1 MPLLSKGMI
10 LSRIMAFEGG
20 KNLLLKIFN
29 FLSGLEKKVTTNYP
43 KDEDNTPHVLS
54 IIKKGKTII
63 NSTANHIE
71 NIVKYVIKRV
81 FGPVVEPK
89 F

>member
-29 FLSGLEKKVTTNYP
+29 FLSDLEKKLLQITQKMKTTL
-43 KDEDNTPHVLS
+43 HMC
-54 IIKKGKTII
+54 
-63 NSTANHIE
+63 
-71 NIVKYVIKRV
+71 
-81 FGPVVEPK
+81 
-89 F
+89 

>member
-29 FLSGLEKKVTTNYP
+29 FLSDLEKKVTTNYP
-43 KDEDNTPHVLS
+43 KDEDHTPHVLS
-54 IIKKGKTII
+54 VI
-63 NSTANHIE
+63 NKERQNHH
-71 NIVKYVIKRV
+71 
-81 FGPVVEPK
+81 
-89 F
+89 